1 MKYLIEDT
9 DDHTLGEINDYFI
22 EQLSMT
28 NLNEE
33 DIVVAESLKEKIGSR
48 AVFKLLDDNGMALI
62 YEETI
67 GGMILTSGD
76 VIEFSKVEL
85 AQRFRMSYQV
95 FLHSLS
101 IDRVFQKRS

>member
-1 MKYLIEDT
+1 
-9 DDHTLGEINDYFI
+9 
-22 EQLSMT
+22 MT

-48 AVFKLLDDNGMALI
+48 AVFELLDDNGMLTF
-62 YEETI
+62 YDETI

-85 AQRFRMSYQV
+85 AQRFRMAYQG

-101 IDRVFQKRS
+101 IDRVFHKRS